1 MDAENIGQ
9 HFNMSCITKTPFL
22 HFPAKDNKAIILF
35 STLMFCRRNTHPVN
49 FSPLLRFWGIRLCI
63 ICFDF
68 FFLQTLELLGCI
80 LCCSFCQCTHL
91 WTCRVNL
98 LTDIL
103 AQCTS
108 PPLLKLPPLP
118 LPPPHTL
125 TPAMLFP
132 PPGLTSP
139 GRHAGASSS
148 APNYSLANSSTEK
161 TSNCYET
168 EGNNLRPRGRAK
180 RWRGSPPAVL
190 ARCGPVRDPA
200 TILWFKLRHQRGP
213 VNIMR
218 ARIEDVEM

>member
-9 HFNMSCITKTPFL
+9 HFNMSCITKMPFL

-108 PPLLKLPPLP
+108 PPPSSNCPLSLSLHLTP
-118 LPPPHTL
+118 SPPPCFSLHQDWHHQGGTQGPPHL
-125 TPAMLFP
+125 LPITALQTPPQKRLQTVM
-132 PPGLTSP
+132 
-139 GRHAGASSS
+139 
-148 APNYSLANSSTEK
+148 K
-161 TSNCYET
+161 
-168 EGNNLRPRGRAK
+168 PRGTTWDLGEEQSADE
-180 RWRGSPPAVL
+180 A
-190 ARCGPVRDPA
+190 
-200 TILWFKLRHQRGP
+200 RHQRFWRG
-213 VNIMR
+213 VDLWEILRRYFDSN
-218 ARIEDVEM
+218 